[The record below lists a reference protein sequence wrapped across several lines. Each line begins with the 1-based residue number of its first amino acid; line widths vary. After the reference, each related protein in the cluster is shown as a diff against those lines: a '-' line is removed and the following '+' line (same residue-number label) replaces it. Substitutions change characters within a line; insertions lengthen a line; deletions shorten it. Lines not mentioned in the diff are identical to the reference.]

1 MTIQDL
7 PPNDRVANHY
17 SHIDFGFL
25 NRRLA
30 LTALGPYRD
39 PFIDRHKSGDDHMTR
54 LANDHLLVEMLLDH
68 CRDLVVPTL
77 ARSLNEAPL
86 APMVMSTEQLVAC
99 PEVYSDARV
108 NQRVALKVSD
118 KRPVILAYHTSH
130 IVSDTGRLALAK
142 GYTDGYCEAVVAL
155 LHDRGDRIE
164 LEPIVMGA
172 PWLDHPRN
180 EDATHLMWHGQ
191 AYGEILPEDITEFA
205 LMRDVTTTSAAEWM
219 SVMASIPES
228 KVKQAIAALLKEPA
242 QKDWGGE
249 EADHFSAT
257 VLYGGR
263 RHSAAFL
270 LKGPTRF
277 REMTLNMCGKNGDQ
291 IYRID
296 KTGADLLVVQHCH
309 LVGPAVRET
318 VRRFAVT
325 PGLQSRKF
333 CIIDGQ
339 ATYRLLKAYEFL
351 TS

>member
-7 PPNDRVANHY
+7 LSNDRVADHY
-17 SHIDFGFL
+17 SHIDIGFL

-30 LTALGPYRD
+30 MTALGPCRNY
-39 PFIDRHKSGDDHMTR
+39 FIARQKPVHDHMSG
-54 LANDHLLVEMLLDH
+54 LANDHLLVEMLLDR
-68 CRDLVVPTL
+68 CKELGVPTL
-77 ARSLNEAPL
+77 AKTLNEAPL
-86 APMVMSTEQLVAC
+86 APMVMTTEQLVAC
-99 PEVYSDARV
+99 PEVYIDARV
-108 NQRVALKVSD
+108 NQRVALTVSD
-118 KRPVILAYHTSH
+118 KRSVILTYHTSH
-130 IVSDTGRLALAK
+130 IVSDTGRLALSK
-142 GYTDGYCEAVVAL
+142 GYSDGYREAMVAL
-155 LHDRGDRIE
+155 LHDRVDRIE

-180 EDATHLMWHGQ
+180 KDATHLMWHGLE
-191 AYGEILPEDITEFA
+191 YGEILPEDITEFA
-205 LMRDVTTTSAAEWM
+205 LMRYATTTSAQEWM

-228 KVKQAIAALLKEPA
+228 KVKQAIATLLKEPA

-257 VLYGGR
+257 VNYGGR

-277 REMTLNMCGKNGDQ
+277 KETTLNMCGRNGDQ

-309 LVGPAVRET
+309 LVSPAVRET
-318 VRRFAVT
+318 VRRFVVT

-339 ATYRLLKAYEFL
+339 ASYRLLKAYGL
-351 TS
+351 LG